1 MKKRISRVLMLVLI
15 VGICSIG
22 MTETSFAASKT
33 SVGQGKKVKIETRG
47 RNTVAPTYDITWDKV
62 KGVTGY
68 QIYIKIGSGAFQK
81 VKTTSKNKYTHVFD
95 EFNKDYIYGVNKEF
109 DVKIKVRAYKKS
121 KGKMVYGKFSKTD
134 VSDISYSMYLTNY
147 VQMGARALK
156 DNVKYPSTVKI
167 QRIYTGMDPLDE
179 SEKNDARYEGL
190 YKYIIYIEYIAKNDY
205 NQDCRGYFKLTIYE
219 KRGKVITGKPLKLEM
234 TNSITDSYLSRSSQ
248 KFVDYAQ
255 RMINI

>member
-1 MKKRISRVLMLVLI
+1 
-15 VGICSIG
+15 
-22 MTETSFAASKT
+22 
-33 SVGQGKKVKIETRG
+33 
-47 RNTVAPTYDITWDKV
+47 
-62 KGVTGY
+62 
-68 QIYIKIGSGAFQK
+68 
-81 VKTTSKNKYTHVFD
+81 
-95 EFNKDYIYGVNKEF
+95 
-109 DVKIKVRAYKKS
+109 
-121 KGKMVYGKFSKTD
+121 MVYGKFSKTD
-134 VSDISYSMYLTNY
+134 VSDISYSMQLTNY

-167 QRIYTGMDPLDE
+167 QSIYTGMDPLDE

-219 KRGKVITGKPLKLEM
+219 KQGEVITGKPLKLEM

>member
-1 MKKRISRVLMLVLI
+1 
-15 VGICSIG
+15 
-22 MTETSFAASKT
+22 
-33 SVGQGKKVKIETRG
+33 
-47 RNTVAPTYDITWDKV
+47 
-62 KGVTGY
+62 
-68 QIYIKIGSGAFQK
+68 
-81 VKTTSKNKYTHVFD
+81 
-95 EFNKDYIYGVNKEF
+95 
-109 DVKIKVRAYKKS
+109 
-121 KGKMVYGKFSKTD
+121 
-134 VSDISYSMYLTNY
+134 
-147 VQMGARALK
+147 
-156 DNVKYPSTVKI
+156 
-167 QRIYTGMDPLDE
+167 MDPLDE